1 MTPTQ
6 AIDVFDPGYLDNPYP
21 LYRALREQAPVY
33 RVPGTDFFL
42 VTTWELLV
50 EAATRAGDFSS
61 NLTSV
66 LVREPDGSPATF
78 DIDAAGQAV
87 HVLATADDPVHAAHR
102 KLVGPVLARRIRTL
116 GATVDTLVDRLWRQ
130 ELHAG
135 RIDWATGM
143 ADRLPLAVVAGL
155 IGLPETDHPQLLR
168 WAYDSTEMLGGV
180 APAER
185 LPQLMTSA
193 AELAGYLHTTFAA
206 AKARPGSHDDDLLGA
221 LATAARDGRIED
233 HVAVLIL
240 VQLVGAGGESTAG
253 LIANAAR
260 ILAEDPDLQQ
270 QLREQP
276 GLIPA
281 FLDETLRLESPFRG
295 HHRHVTTDTELG
307 GVDLT
312 AGSHL
317 LLLWGAANRDP
328 AVYPDPDTLVLHRP
342 GHRTHLA
349 FGKGAHYCIGS
360 ALAKLEATAAVTAL
374 LDHTRHFALAENTP
388 PQWVPS
394 LFVRRHR
401 TLPLQIDQRP
411 TDRYD
416 S

>member
-1 MTPTQ
+1 MTSKQ
-6 AIDVFDPGYLDNPYP
+6 AIDVFDPVYLDNPYP
-21 LYRALREQAPVY
+21 LYRSLREQAPVY

-50 EAATRAGDFSS
+50 EAATRAGEFSS

-66 LVREPDGSPATF
+66 LVREPDGSAATF

-130 ELHAG
+130 EVQAG

-193 AELAGYLHTTFAA
+193 AELAGYLHTAFAA
-206 AKARPGSHDDDLLGA
+206 AKARPGAHDDGLLGV
-221 LATAARDGRIED
+221 LADAARDGRIED

-253 LIANAAR
+253 LIANGAR
-260 ILAEDPDLQQ
+260 LLAHDLDLQQ

-307 GVDLT
+307 GVNLP

-328 AVYPDPDTLVLHRP
+328 AVYPDPDTLDLHRP
-342 GHRTHLA
+342 DHRSNLA

-360 ALAKLEATAAVTAL
+360 ALAKLEATAALTAL
-374 LDHTRHFALAENTP
+374 LGNTRRFTISENAAAG
-388 PQWVPS
+388 WLPS

-401 TLPLQIDQRP
+401 TLPLQVDFRSV
-411 TDRYD
+411 DNAD